1 MKKTNKFILGAAL
14 TSGVIACFG
23 SAFALYKKLGND
35 VSIGI
40 GSVKSHTDSSD
51 VVTYKI
57 GTPTVYKNSALGTD
71 DVIDLATAKLS
82 PELNK
87 LYVKVPLSF
96 EYGTNLTTSA
106 QDTAVGHLNVKVD
119 IDSAIAAKG
128 TTVTAN
134 LTGYKKENDTADTY
148 FTKSKMDNF
157 FATADYSTLTAGAD
171 GFVSQSGY
179 IDTAVDA
186 SSISCLI
193 TIDMS
198 SALTDDNFLGL
209 AEITKAFNVT
219 INWSPYQTEAYATG
233 ESWTDAKLAPT
244 AFVRGDRSDWQ
255 TMEDYRMVPNINAA
269 KSKTVE
275 NGTEYL
281 VEWKYTLLKDFSTIK
296 VYDSSE
302 TVLKDDAG
310 WIYCRAGTYNAA
322 GTPVDVS
329 GGNAKLDK
337 NSSYNVYYVRDQV
350 YNADYN
356 QQGFYVEWKST
367 TTTGE

>member
-23 SAFALYKKLGND
+23 SAFALYKKLGTD

-51 VVTYKI
+51 IVTYKI
-57 GTPTVYKNSALGTD
+57 GTPTTYKNSTLDDD
-71 DVIDLATAKLS
+71 DVIDLTTAKLS

-128 TTVTAN
+128 TKVTAN
-134 LTGYKKENDTADTY
+134 LLGYSSTDGDTY

-157 FATADYSTLTAGAD
+157 FATADYSTLTAGED

-198 SALTDDNFLGL
+198 SALTDDNFLDL

-219 INWSPYQTEAYATG
+219 INWSPYQTEAYSTG

-255 TMEDYRMVPNINAA
+255 TMEDYRMVPNIDAA
-269 KSKTVE
+269 KSKTVD
-275 NGTEYL
+275 GATDYL

-302 TVLKDDAG
+302 SVLKDDGG
-310 WIYCRAGTYNAA
+310 WIYCRGGTYDEAGTA
-322 GTPVDVS
+322 VDVT

-337 NSSYNVYYVRDQV
+337 NSSYNVYYTRDQV

-367 TTTGE
+367 TTTGA